1 MNINHLFAYD
11 GFDDPVNHFCA
22 GWVEMGGFTTPKRFR
37 KGQTFQNRERLGLT
51 GMRHGF
57 HVTGRPAGLS
67 ERPSPRGLLRGL
79 AHLEGHS
86 QVPVVL
92 HRPLGT
98 SAS

>member
-1 MNINHLFAYD
+1 MNINHLFTYD

-57 HVTGRPAGLS
+57 HVTGRPAALPERLGLS
-67 ERPSPRGLLRGL
+67 AGSMAAGECRLPTPPQTQPS
-79 AHLEGHS
+79 
-86 QVPVVL
+86 
-92 HRPLGT
+92 
-98 SAS
+98 